1 MGNMQNKSYLRKT
14 SGPPPKS
21 GPTPQGLKYEYNT
34 VKTVKL
40 EKINGRHRQVS
51 TKRRARVKSSIT

>member
-14 SGPPPKS
+14 SGTPTKS

-34 VKTVKL
+34 VRTVKHT
-40 EKINGRHRQVS
+40 EKINGRQHNRQGS
-51 TKRRARVKSSIT
+51 TKRA